1 MKDNERAR
9 HASEIDAPDIDN
21 PDVRHEL
28 SDVRIKP
35 IIYFGVGLV
44 VAAVIIHLA
53 IAGLFKAFEAREDR
67 IEGKQSP
74 LAAER
79 QRIPPEP
86 RLYLAPRVLGQPR
99 PDVVT
104 ESPMQEYKKLRAE
117 EDARLNDYNWV
128 DQNAGVVTIP
138 INEAKRLVIQRG
150 LLVSR
155 PAPAQSGG
163 GPAAVTE
170 GQGQGSREELPSDSS
185 GGQKTEKRHP

>member
-9 HASEIDAPDIDN
+9 RASEIDASDIDN
-21 PDVRHEL
+21 PGVRHEV

-44 VAAVIIHLA
+44 VAAAIIHLA
-53 IAGLFKAFEAREDR
+53 VAGLFKAFEAREDR

-155 PAPAQSGG
+155 PAPAQSAE
-163 GPAAVTE
+163 GPAAMPE